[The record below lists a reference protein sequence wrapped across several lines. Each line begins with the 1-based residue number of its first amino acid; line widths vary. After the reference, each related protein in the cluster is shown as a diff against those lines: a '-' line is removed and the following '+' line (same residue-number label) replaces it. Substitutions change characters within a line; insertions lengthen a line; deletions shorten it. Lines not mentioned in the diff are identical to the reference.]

1 MIIIVNLLSLLI
13 IKSMEQ
19 IIIFEQKNPIDKYNK
34 TIFSKMKCIINCNNN
49 DKNIFEFNG
58 FCFEKCPKG
67 TVYN

>member
-1 MIIIVNLLSLLI
+1 
-13 IKSMEQ
+13 MEQ